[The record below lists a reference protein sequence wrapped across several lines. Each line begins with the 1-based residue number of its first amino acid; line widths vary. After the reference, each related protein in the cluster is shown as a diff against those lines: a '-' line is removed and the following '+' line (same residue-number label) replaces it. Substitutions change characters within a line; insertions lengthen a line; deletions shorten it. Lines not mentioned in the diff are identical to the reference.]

1 MPTKAQLQERV
12 TFLEGL
18 LAEVD
23 HPVRMQIRSWLQSQA
38 KMTGSPVQFAS
49 DCQVSLGVAAYHF
62 RILQRNDV
70 VKLSRVRPVRGATE
84 HFYRLA
90 G

>member
-23 HPVRMQIRSWLQSQA
+23 HPIRMQIRAWLQSQA
-38 KMTGSPVQFAS
+38 KLTGSPVEFARDS
-49 DCQVSLGVAAYHF
+49 QMSLGVASYHF
-62 RILQRNDV
+62 RILYRDGV
-70 VKLSRVRPVRGATE
+70 VKLARVRPVRGATE
-84 HFYRLA
+84 HFYRLVA
-90 G
+90 